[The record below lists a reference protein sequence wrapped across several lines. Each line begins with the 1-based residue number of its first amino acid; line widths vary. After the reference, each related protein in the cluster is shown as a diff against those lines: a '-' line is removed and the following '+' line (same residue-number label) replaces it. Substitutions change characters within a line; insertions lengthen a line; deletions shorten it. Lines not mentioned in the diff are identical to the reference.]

1 MSKSFPYMP
10 FSHVGVDRW
19 RRTAELVHESGK
31 STTGYTVQR
40 GGVRGGGHKASRRS
54 ASLRKLY
61 SFIIIRNLGTAALPV
76 VATLFVSSVL
86 MASEWIWLLKG
97 GHRGGSMLRPLASI

>member
-19 RRTAELVHESGK
+19 RRAAEVVHESG
-31 STTGYTVQR
+31 YTVRR
-40 GGVRGGGHKASRRS
+40 GGVRGGGVHKASRRS

-61 SFIIIRNLGTAALPV
+61 SFIIVRNLVTVALPV
-76 VATLFVSSVL
+76 VATLFVSSVP
-86 MASEWIWLLKG
+86 
-97 GHRGGSMLRPLASI
+97 MLPNNGF